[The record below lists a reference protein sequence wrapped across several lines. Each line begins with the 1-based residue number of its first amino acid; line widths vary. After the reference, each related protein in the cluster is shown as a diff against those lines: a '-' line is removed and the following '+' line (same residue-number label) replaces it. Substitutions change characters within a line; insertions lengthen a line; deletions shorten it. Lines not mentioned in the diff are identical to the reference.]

1 MKDVDLM
8 YQGIRF
14 HADDIV
20 DDGEAGHHL
29 CL

>member
-20 DDGEAGHHL
+20 DDEEGQHHS